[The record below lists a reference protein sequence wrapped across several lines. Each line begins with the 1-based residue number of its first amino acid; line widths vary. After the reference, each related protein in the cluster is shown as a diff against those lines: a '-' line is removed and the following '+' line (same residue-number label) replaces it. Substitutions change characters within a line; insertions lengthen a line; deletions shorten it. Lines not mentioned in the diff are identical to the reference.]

1 MSVDELR
8 ASVNLEGEDPQDV
21 LYVNIIPLVELP
33 GEQTALDE
41 PVGEGTTAD
50 VNVEP
55 KVEQTDDG
63 TAPYRDSYMGTNDEV
78 PGPDTNVAGVN
89 ALPTAPE
96 QDQQMTKI
104 EAQVLGVLADD
115 VNANEG
121 AETDAQMTL

>member
-63 TAPYRDSYMGTNDEV
+63 TAPYRTAIWEQMMKY
-78 PGPDTNVAGVN
+78 PGPI
-89 ALPTAPE
+89 P
-96 QDQQMTKI
+96 M
-104 EAQVLGVLADD
+104 
-115 VNANEG
+115 
-121 AETDAQMTL
+121 